1 MKRYHLLI
9 LVTTIGLLFTSCG
22 KDWLDVNTDPN
33 NPASASPENV
43 FPAAVMSSASVI
55 GGHYN
60 ILGGIWSQYFTQSNA
75 ANQFKYIETYT
86 LANTDFQSQFNEL
99 YSGALNDFKYVR
111 ETAEKAQNWNFVF
124 ASTVMECFTYQILV
138 DLYDKIPYR
147 EALAGTD
154 NLTPAYD
161 DAALVYDSLISKLK
175 RVKSLNLNAPTS
187 KPLGN
192 ADFLFA
198 GDMNKW
204 RMFANTLMLKIY
216 LRQMY
221 VRPTVTQSG
230 INELVAE
237 GAQFL
242 NVDAKVA
249 VYKDEPNKDNPTY
262 ASVIRG
268 LNVATNL
275 RASATL
281 HKYLTANG
289 DTRAAKLYGAG
300 VPLPQ
305 GGFDIP
311 TTKINPSNVA
321 VSIFRADDPV
331 YFISLPESY
340 FLQAEAVVHGYMP
353 GNAKSLYDQGV
364 LASFTR
370 WGLNGSAFV
379 ASGGAYE
386 FPTTGTTEQKQEAI
400 IMQKWVAMA
409 NSQGIEMFLESN
421 RTHYPRLATALNS
434 LNWTG
439 NTFDPANSSYV
450 SWTGGEL
457 LYSLAGATAN
467 KAFPKR
473 LLYPATERQRNK
485 NCPAEKPVTA
495 KVWWDVK

>member
-1 MKRYHLLI
+1 MKRYYLLI
-9 LVTTIGLLFTSCG
+9 LVTTIGLLVSSCG

-43 FPAAVMSSASVI
+43 FPAAVMSTASVI

-111 ETAEKAQNWNFVF
+111 ETAEAQQNWNYVF

-147 EALAGTD
+147 EALGGVN
-154 NLTPAYD
+154 NLMPKYD
-161 DAALVYDSLISKLK
+161 DAALVYDSLIAKLK
-175 RVKSLNLNAPTS
+175 RIKTFNLAAPTS
-187 KPLGN
+187 KPLGTY
-192 ADFLFA
+192 DFLFN
-198 GDMNKW
+198 GDMTKW
-204 RMFANTLMLKIY
+204 TKFANTLMLKIY

-221 VRPTVTQSG
+221 VRPTVTQNG
-230 INELVAE
+230 IAELVSE

-242 NVDAKVA
+242 DVDAKVG
-249 VYKDEPNKDNPTY
+249 VYVDQPNKDNPTY

-281 HKYLTANG
+281 HKFLAANS
-289 DTRAAKLYGAG
+289 DTRAQYLYGTG

-311 TTKINPSNVA
+311 STTLNPSTVA
-321 VSIFRADDPV
+321 VSKFNANDPV
-331 YFISLPESY
+331 FFISLPESY
-340 FLQAEAVVHGYMP
+340 FLQAEAVVHGFMP
-353 GNAKSLYDQGV
+353 GNAKSLYDNGV
-364 LASFTR
+364 LASFSR
-370 WGLNGSAFV
+370 WGLNGSSYI

-386 FPTTGTTEQKQEAI
+386 FPDSGTNEQKQEAI
-400 IMQKWVAMA
+400 MMQKWVAMA
-409 NSQGIEMFLESN
+409 NSQGIESFLEIN
-421 RTHYPRLATALNS
+421 RTHYPKPSTLNS
-434 LNWTG
+434 QNWTG
-439 NTFDPANSSYV
+439 NTFNPSDPLYTAWS
-450 SWTGGEL
+450 GGEM

-473 LLYPATERQRNK
+473 LLFPATERQRNN
-485 NCPAEKPVTA
+485 NCPEEKPVTA